1 MTPSISKLLCNL
13 NTIIKNNWGL
23 LLTITCILTIRSSFA
38 DWYTVPSGSML
49 PTIEIGDRVTVNK
62 MAYDLRVPFS
72 DLVIARMEEPSRGDI
87 VVFESNA
94 AHERLIKRIV
104 GLPGDTIAMRN
115 EVLYINGQPQKYLI
129 TKETD
134 SEVLFTEYLGELQH
148 TIRIDK
154 ARPSTHGNLT
164 SVTIPDD
171 YYLVMGDNRRN
182 SADSRFYG
190 LVPRAELRGKAD
202 RVAFS
207 LDYDNYYLPKRERFA
222 LNLY

>member
-1 MTPSISKLLCNL
+1 MTQPKIAHSVNTLL
-13 NTIIKNNWGL
+13 KNNWGL
-23 LLTITCILTIRSSFA
+23 ILTIVSIVTIRSSFA

-72 DLVIARMEEPSRGDI
+72 DIVLVRLDDPSRGDI
-87 VVFESNA
+87 VVFESTA
-94 AHERLIKRIV
+94 AEERLIKRVI
-104 GLPGDTIAMRN
+104 GLPGDTVAMRN
-115 EVLYINGQPQKYLI
+115 EKLFINGEQQKYEVEQ
-129 TKETD
+129 ETLA
-134 SEVLFTEYLGELQH
+134 EAFVTEHLGDLQH

-154 ARPSTHGNLT
+154 SRPSAYGNLP

-182 SADSRFYG
+182 SADSRVYG
-190 LVPRAELRGKAD
+190 LVPRTELRGKAN

-207 LDYDNYYLPKRERFA
+207 LDYDNYYLPKQGRFA
-222 LNLY
+222 FNLY